1 MIMILV
7 TIGKEIQVSFGYK
20 ERILNQGGKK
30 KLKIQVRRGTFET
43 NSSSTHA
50 ICITK
55 SEYRHNSFSH
65 IDFEIGEFG
74 WENDEYDSLYNKASY
89 LITAILS
96 FDKDEADEN
105 LQKLKDILDSN
116 NIEYTFPELKVDSWE
131 YEGKKRYYYD
141 INGYI
146 DHSGETKEFVEAVLS
161 DSDRLFRFLF
171 GDSFIITG
179 NDNDDS
185 YNNRMYVNEGEEETS
200 WGAYTNYGGL
210 KPEFDNYEVY
220 EKGN

>member
-1 MIMILV
+1 M
-7 TIGKEIQVSFGYK
+7 K
-20 ERILNQGGKK
+20 R
-30 KLKIQVRRGTFET
+30 QVRRGTFET

-65 IDFEIGEFG
+65 IDFKIGEFG

-96 FDKDEADEN
+96 FDKYEADKN

-116 NIEYTFPELKVDSWE
+116 NIEYTLPKLKVDSWE

-141 INGYI
+141 IDGYI

-161 DSDRLFRFLF
+161 NSDRLFRFLF

-179 NDNDDS
+179 NDNGDS
-185 YNNRMYVNEGEEETS
+185 YNDRMYVNEGEEETS
-200 WGAYTNYGGL
+200 WGTYTNYGGL

>member
-1 MIMILV
+1 MKRQI
-7 TIGKEIQVSFGYK
+7 
-20 ERILNQGGKK
+20 
-30 KLKIQVRRGTFET
+30 RRGTFET

-116 NIEYTFPELKVDSWE
+116 NIGYTLPELKVNSWE
-131 YEGKKRYYYD
+131 YEGKKGYYYD

>member
-1 MIMILV
+1 M
-7 TIGKEIQVSFGYK
+7 K
-20 ERILNQGGKK
+20 R
-30 KLKIQVRRGTFET
+30 QVRRGTFET

-55 SEYRHNSFSH
+55 SEYRHNLFSH

-116 NIEYTFPELKVDSWE
+116 NIEYTLPELKVDSWK
-131 YEGKKRYYYD
+131 YGGKTRYYYD
-141 INGYI
+141 IDGYI
-146 DHSGETKEFVEAVLS
+146 DHSGETKDFVNDVLS
-161 DSDRLFRFLF
+161 DSDKLFRYLF
-171 GDSFIITG
+171 GNSVIITG
-179 NDNDDS
+179 NDNSDGFSD
-185 YNNRMYVNEGEEETS
+185 RMYVNEGEEETS
-200 WGAYTNYGGL
+200 WGTYTNYGGL

-220 EKGN
+220 MKGN